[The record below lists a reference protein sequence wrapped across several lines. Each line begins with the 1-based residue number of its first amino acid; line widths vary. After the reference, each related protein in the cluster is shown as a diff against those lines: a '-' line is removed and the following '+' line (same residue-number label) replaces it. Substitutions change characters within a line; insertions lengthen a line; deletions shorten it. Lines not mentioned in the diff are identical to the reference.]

1 MVKGKKKEF
10 KVLSDDRLNP
20 QLKEEIQGLRGLMWQ
35 SMPNIKSKRFMMSQ
49 CPDRPAVIIRD
60 TLTGKTSTEIGLCD
74 LHGAIQVINELM
86 L

>member
-1 MVKGKKKEF
+1 MVKGKKKGF
-10 KVLSDDRLNP
+10 KVTTDERLNP
-20 QLKEEIQGLRGLMWQ
+20 RLKEEVQSLRGLMWQ
-35 SMPNIKSKRFMMSQ
+35 SLPQIKSKRFMMSQ

-86 L
+86 I